1 MVQKGGD
8 PRLGYQPGLDGL
20 RAVAV
25 LGVIAFHNFSWL
37 PGGYYGVDTFF
48 ALSGFLITS
57 LLLTEWQNDGT
68 IALVRFWARRARRLL
83 PALFLLVVVVG
94 VVAAVWPAAFGDVD
108 VVPSAAAAVFYAG
121 NWYFIGGH
129 STYFG
134 AITQPSPFLHTW
146 SLAIEE
152 QFYLVW
158 PLVVLA
164 VLRFG
169 RRWTYRRRLD
179 GLLVVTIVGTVA
191 SAAVMAWLA
200 PIGGTTT
207 RAYYGT
213 DTRAQGLLVGAALA
227 VVLARRATGSLHRRP
242 AIAGAPVTRPTVA
255 GLAVAGLAGT
265 AALWFFVPETS
276 ALAFHGGF
284 LLAAVAATAIVAGV
298 IGAPRGPVALAL
310 AWRPA
315 RALGRISYGVYLWY
329 WPVLLVMT
337 GPRLHAG
344 SWLLFAERLVV
355 TVGIAAI
362 SYRLLELPI
371 RRRVV
376 PSWRAIVA
384 APVAAGLTLAT
395 VAVATFVLTSQA
407 PPVSA
412 SSLRPVTGP
421 GATKV
426 LLVGDSLAGSLG
438 VGLGEEAAHYDV
450 DLVNEGSPGCSLSM
464 DELFKVLDYTV
475 PPGAPCKTGDPAEL
489 LDQWRRWVDEFN
501 PDVVVYL
508 ARGELFDQQVDD
520 RWSNIGQA
528 GFDGYLTGR
537 FGQAID
543 VLRSKGAAVVL
554 LTTPYY
560 DSGDQPDGSPWP
572 EDDPT
577 RVVTD
582 NAIIHDV
589 VRSIGSPSVTSFDLG
604 ALTSPGGHFD
614 HDVDGVDVRCS
625 DGVHFTAAAGE
636 WVAPR
641 LLPELVRLGRDHRQ
655 SSPGGRWPGMPP
667 PVVPSWWPKLQCT
680 T

>member
-1 MVQKGGD
+1 MVRRGDD

-57 LLLTEWQNDGT
+57 LLLTEWRDDGT
-68 IALVRFWARRARRLL
+68 IALVRFWGRRARRLL
-83 PALFLLVVVVG
+83 PALFLLVAVVG
-94 VVAAVWPAAFGDVD
+94 VVAALWPAAFGDVD
-108 VVPSAAAAVFYAG
+108 IVPSAAAAVFYVG

-164 VLRFG
+164 ILRVG
-169 RRWTYRRRLD
+169 RRLTYRRRLNV
-179 GLLVVTIVGTVA
+179 LLGTAVVGTIA
-191 SAAVMAWLA
+191 SAAAMAWLA
-200 PIGGTTT
+200 PTGGLTT

-227 VVLARRATGSLHRRP
+227 IVLARRAGRSAHRRP
-242 AIAGAPVTRPTVA
+242 TVPRPVLA

-265 AALWFFVPETS
+265 AALWFGVPETS

-284 LLAAVAATAIVAGV
+284 LLAAVAATAVVAGV
-298 IGAPRGPVALAL
+298 VGAPRGPAAVAL
-310 AWRPA
+310 AWRPV

-344 SWLLFAERLVV
+344 SWLLFGERLVV
-355 TVGIAAI
+355 TVGIATI
-362 SYRLLELPI
+362 SYRLVELPI
-371 RRRVV
+371 RHRVV
-376 PSWRAIVA
+376 PGWRALVA
-384 APVAAGLTLAT
+384 APVAAGLTLVT
-395 VAVATFVLTSQA
+395 VAVATFVLTSQVS

-412 SSLRPVTGP
+412 TSLRPVTGP

-438 VGLGEEAAHYDV
+438 VGLGLTAAHYDV

-464 DELFKVLDYTV
+464 DEMIKVLDYTV
-475 PPGAPCKTGDPAEL
+475 PPGAPCKLGDPDEL
-489 LDQWRRWVDEFN
+489 IDQWRRWVDEFN

-520 RWSNIGQA
+520 RWSNIDQS
-528 GFDGYLTGR
+528 GFDRYLTGR
-537 FGQAID
+537 FHQAVD
-543 VLRSKGAAVVL
+543 VLRSRGAAVVL

-560 DSGDQPDGSPWP
+560 DSGNQPDGSPWP
-572 EDDPT
+572 EDEPT

-582 NAIIHDV
+582 NAIIDDV
-589 VRSIGSPSVTSFDLG
+589 VRSVDSPSVTAFDLG
-604 ALTSPGGHFD
+604 SLTSPGDHFD
-614 HDVDGVDVRCS
+614 QNVDGVDLRCG
-625 DGVHFTAAAGE
+625 DGVHFTEAAGE
-636 WVAPR
+636 WLAPR
-641 LLPELVRLGRDHRQ
+641 LFPDLVRVGRDHRET
-655 SSPGGRWPGMPP
+655 SSTGHWPGTPP
-667 PVVPSWWPKLQCT
+667 PVVPTWWQKLPCAT
-680 T
+680 